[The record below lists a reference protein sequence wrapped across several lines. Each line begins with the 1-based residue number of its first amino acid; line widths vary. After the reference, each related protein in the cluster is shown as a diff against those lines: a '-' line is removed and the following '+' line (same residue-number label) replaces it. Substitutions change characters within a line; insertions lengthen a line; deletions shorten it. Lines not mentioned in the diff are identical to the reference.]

1 MRDKNTS
8 ARLCAKNAGGAYAQG
23 GGRGAYLRDT
33 TVSPLRFVEYRHSL
47 LFYSGA
53 LTTGSRAS
61 EALLWQSLNNVM
73 TNQEA

>member
-1 MRDKNTS
+1 MCEIKIPQQDFVLKMQGGLMRK
-8 ARLCAKNAGGAYAQG
+8 AGGGAY
-23 GGRGAYLRDT
+23 LCDT
-33 TVSPLRFVEYRHSL
+33 TVSPLRLVEYKHSL

-53 LTTGSRAS
+53 LRTGSRAS